1 MYYLESVGLEKVF
14 QLKTILQEYFLP
26 QHYIEKNM
34 NFVTE
39 MDNVCISFS
48 KEYEIYLDYVY
59 FYIIAS
65 QKFMQPNIFENN

>member
-48 KEYEIYLDYVY
+48 KEYKIYLDYLY
-59 FYIIAS
+59 FLYHSISKIHAA
-65 QKFMQPNIFENN
+65 QYF